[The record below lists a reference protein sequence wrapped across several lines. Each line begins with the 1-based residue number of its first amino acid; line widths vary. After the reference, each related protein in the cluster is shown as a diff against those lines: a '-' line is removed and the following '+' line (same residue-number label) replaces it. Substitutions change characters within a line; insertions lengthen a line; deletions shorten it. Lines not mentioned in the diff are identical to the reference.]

1 MHFFRVVSYSCCTFL
16 CVKLLSSCT
25 FSRVASCSTHFTLH
39 LFYVALISCCT
50 FFILN
55 SFQVSLFLCCTL
67 FVLHFAVLHLF
78 HFAPFLSSTFFVL
91 CSFRV
96 ALFLCCTLF
105 MSHLFS
111 CCSVLMLY
119 LLCNLFMLHFFR
131 VVRFR
136 VVLFQYYTFF
146 MLNSFHV
153 ALNEALSV
161 SKSYNKVIV
170 QRMSGPILLRSEA
183 KVFCKK
189 GALGNFAKFTKKH
202 LCQSLFFNKVAG
214 LTQV

>member
-1 MHFFRVVSYSCCTFL
+1 MFHSL
-16 CVKLLSSCT
+16 H
-25 FSRVASCSTHFTLH
+25 VAP
-39 LFYVALISCCT
+39 
-50 FFILN
+50 
-55 SFQVSLFLCCTL
+55 FLCCTH
-67 FVLHFAVLHLF
+67 FVLHFFHIELFSSFTIFVLYTFRVALCRVALVS
-78 HFAPFLSSTFFVL
+78 FAPFLSSTFFVL

-111 CCSVLMLY
+111 CCTVLMLY
-119 LLCNLFMLHFFR
+119 LLCNLFMLHFSR

-189 GALGNFAKFTKKH
+189 GALGNFAKFTKNH

-214 LTQV
+214 LRQV